1 MTIVRWEPLGSLE
14 NVFNRMPNFVAQRP
28 RLFEG
33 SGGSRYDW
41 SPSVDISETDTEYL
55 IRAQL
60 PAVSKE
66 DVHITFDNGM
76 LTISGE
82 RKQQV
87 DEENETFHRVE
98 NFYGSFSRSFSL
110 PENVDA
116 AAIRAASKD
125 GIVTV
130 HVPKTTTDAKKAAEI
145 KIQ

>member
-14 NVFNRMPNFVAQRP
+14 NMLTRMPNSLAQWP

-33 SGGSRYDW
+33 AGKGRYDW

-55 IRAQL
+55 IRAEL

-66 DVHITFDNGM
+66 DVHITFDNSM

-82 RKQQV
+82 RKQKV
-87 DEENETFHRVE
+87 DEENERFHCVE
-98 NFYGSFSRSFSL
+98 NFYGRFSRRFSL
-110 PENVDA
+110 PQNVDA